1 MAAEKLDVRSV
12 AGKLFKRE
20 IEIPEKGDIYMKA
33 KNLGFTMIELLTVI
47 SVIAILL
54 ALLIPALS
62 MVRRTAKETQ
72 QRSQFTTIELAIT
85 AFKSDYGDY
94 PPSQERDEDGQIYC
108 GTQSLTEAL
117 LGQDLLG
124 FHPDSRFRD
133 DGEDGSG
140 NKLYPKEGE
149 VPDAE
154 YEASLDA
161 RKETYM
167 ELQTANAYNLE
178 DLFGSSGTGMLNPER
193 FVICDVFGVKR
204 VTAGKTIFKAGT
216 PILYYKAHT
225 ESKKMEGGSPP
236 QIRDSIYNYYENVN
250 IIRLGKLP
258 NPDPGDDPHKLAEE
272 PGLFYDEE
280 KYKIID
286 PKVTKATI
294 RKWPHRADSYILISA
309 GADSEYGTADDIFN
323 F

>member
-1 MAAEKLDVRSV
+1 
-12 AGKLFKRE
+12 
-20 IEIPEKGDIYMKA
+20 MKA

-72 QRSQFTTIELAIT
+72 QRSQLTTIELAIT

-108 GTQSLTEAL
+108 GAQSLTEAL

-124 FHPDSRFRD
+124 YHPDSRFRD

-140 NKLYPKEGE
+140 NKLYPKDGE

-161 RKETYM
+161 RRGTYM
-167 ELQTANAYNLE
+167 ELQTANAYKLE
-178 DLFGSSGTGMLNPER
+178 DLFGSGGTGRLNPER

-204 VTAGKTIFKAGT
+204 VTVGKETFKAGT

-225 ESKKMEGGSPP
+225 ESKKMEGDTL
-236 QIRDSIYNYYENVN
+236 QDARESIYNYYENADL
-250 IIRLGKLP
+250 IRLGKLP
-258 NPDPGDDPHKLAEE
+258 NPDPVNDPHKLDEE
-272 PGLFYDEE
+272 LFYDEE

-286 PKVTKATI
+286 PKVTKATN
-294 RKWPHRADSYILISA
+294 RKWPHRPDSYILISA